1 MPSDLQSLSDEQ
13 LARQSQ
19 DGSLVAFEELVY
31 RYETRIY
38 SFLAQSCPSPTVAQE
53 LTQDTFVR
61 AFQALAQFDSR
72 KTFAPWLFTIAR
84 HKCIDY
90 YRRSPPANNEPIP
103 ELPDNDD
110 PAELLARDEE
120 RHNLW
125 QLARRSLPQNQFH
138 ALWLR
143 YVEEMNVAEIAQAMQ
158 RTKTG
163 VKVLL
168 FRARQTLS
176 DALEIAGLAPQG
188 FERQAPKTSLKPID
202 AHVSLKK
209 AKPSLV

>member
-31 RYETRIY
+31 RYETRIH

-53 LTQDTFVR
+53 LAQDTFVR

-110 PAELLARDEE
+110 PAELLRDRADLTEQK
-120 RHNLW
+120 L
-125 QLARRSLPQNQFH
+125 QALGPGRRSLRHNHPKG
-138 ALWLR
+138 
-143 YVEEMNVAEIAQAMQ
+143 E
-158 RTKTG
+158 
-163 VKVLL
+163 
-168 FRARQTLS
+168 RARTLWGKGMY
-176 DALEIAGLAPQG
+176 IG
-188 FERQAPKTSLKPID
+188 FHD
-202 AHVSLKK
+202 
-209 AKPSLV
+209 